1 MITTTEERVAE
12 TFQTRL
18 DAPGD
23 ECAHARFPEVWNNS
37 ELSRELIDQA
47 FGAVAGMY
55 EAMGAMVAAGA
66 LSTDEGIGKV
76 GEALDHA
83 LIVCAAFGYALGT
96 AHALDAL
103 DETTPDDLSG
113 LDAPGPEA
121 A

>member
-55 EAMGAMVAAGA
+55 DAMGAMVTAGA
-66 LSTDEGIGKV
+66 LSTDEGIFSRW
-76 GEALDHA
+76 ARHSTTRSS
-83 LIVCAAFGYALGT
+83 CARRSATRSEPLT
-96 AHALDAL
+96 RWTLWTRPSP
-103 DETTPDDLSG
+103 TT
-113 LDAPGPEA
+113 
-121 A
+121 